1 VTYLTIPQCAG
12 AWLGAGGPR
21 SRMVEFVCVAMA
33 ESSLNDTA
41 VSPVGAEGLW
51 QIMPFWF
58 PELGLPPSEWSNPG
72 VNATAAV
79 RISGHGSN
87 CAAWDTCYR
96 DIAASGRYNF
106 LSFPEPGSAAANNIP
121 HVAAVL
127 NVNPPVP
134 PPTGSHPG
142 GTFSNNIPRL
152 TAAWQ
157 AAGSAITTDSG
168 AFAASMALLAQRATA
183 LATQFVPSGPPPQGY

>member
-1 VTYLTIPQCAG
+1 MTYLTIPQCAG

-21 SRMVEFVCVAMA
+21 SRMVEFVAVSMA
-33 ESSLNDTA
+33 ESSLDTIA

-51 QIMPFWF
+51 QVMPFWF
-58 PELGLPPSEWSNPG
+58 PDLGLPPGSWSDPH
-72 VNATAAV
+72 VNAEAAV

-121 HVAAVL
+121 QVAAAL
-127 NVNPPVP
+127 NVTPPVP
-134 PPTGSHPG
+134 PPHGKSPG
-142 GTFSNNIPRL
+142 GTYTNDIPRL
-152 TAAWQ
+152 DAAWQ
-157 AAGSAITTDSG
+157 VLGQAVTTDS
-168 AFAASMALLAQRATA
+168 AQFAQSMILLSTRATA
-183 LATQFVPSGPPPQGY
+183 LAKQFVPSGPPPTGY

>member
-1 VTYLTIPQCAG
+1 MTYLTIPQCAG

-21 SRMVEFVCVAMA
+21 SRMVEFVCIAMA
-33 ESSLNDTA
+33 ESSLDTVA

-58 PELGLPPSEWSNPG
+58 PSLHLPPSGWSDPHI
-72 VNATAAV
+72 NATAA
-79 RISGHGSN
+79 RMISGGGNN

-106 LSFPEPGSAAANNIP
+106 LSFPESGSAAANNIP

-127 NVNPPVP
+127 NVTPPVP
-134 PPTGSHPG
+134 PPTGPQPTGHY
-142 GTFSNNIPRL
+142 TNNIPRL

-157 AAGSAITTDSG
+157 TLGHTMTTDSA
-168 AFAASMALLAQRATA
+168 AFAASMALLSKRAVA
-183 LATQFVPSGPPPQGY
+183 LATQFTPSGPPPTGY